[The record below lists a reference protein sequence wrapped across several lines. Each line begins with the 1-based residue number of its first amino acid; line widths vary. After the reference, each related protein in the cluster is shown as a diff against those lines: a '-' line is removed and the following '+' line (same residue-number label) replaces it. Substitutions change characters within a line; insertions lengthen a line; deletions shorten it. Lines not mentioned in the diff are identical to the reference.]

1 MPEEI
6 LFKSETSQRRE
17 DIATLLRRVADNL
30 ESGSPIEL
38 KAGTESVT
46 LDPPARPTFEVK
58 AEREGPAN
66 AAGELSVEFEL
77 EWPENGGDG
86 DGGNGQLEIE

>member
-1 MPEEI
+1 MPEEV

-17 DIATLLRRVADNL
+17 EIAALLRRVADNL
-30 ESGSPIEL
+30 ESGSAIEL

-58 AEREGPAN
+58 AEREGAAN

-86 DGGNGQLEIE
+86 DGGNGELEIE